1 MIKMCTFI
9 VALIVFACTALCQ
22 TTGHKYPA
30 AVAAPDKRPEICSP
44 EPLQTPLPTWVPG
57 TLEVDMVVGS
67 DGKVAELAVM
77 KSSYGAQETE
87 TASAAL
93 REWRFTPAYYHG
105 YYVNVHIAVEVTV
118 AKDSVQVR
126 IPDFAKHR
134 GCKSA
139 PFAIY

>member
-1 MIKMCTFI
+1 MVRTCTLL
-9 VALIVFACTALCQ
+9 VALMVFACTAPCQ
-22 TTGHKYPA
+22 TTSHKYPP

-57 TLEVDMVVGS
+57 TLDVEMVVGS
-67 DGKVAELAVM
+67 DGKVAELTVI
-77 KSSYGAQETE
+77 KSSYGAKETE

-93 REWRFTPAYYHG
+93 REWKFTPAYYHG
-105 YYVNVHIAVEVTV
+105 YYVNVHFAVEVTV
-118 AKDSVQVR
+118 AKDLVQVH
-126 IPDFAKHR
+126 IPYFAEHR